1 MRRGGSFGL
10 AGRIG
15 FNWTVSHGDDVII
28 KIWIVFNR
36 IYMIFKNEN
45 FEFLRRYIDKLIV
58 SIVESV
64 F

>member
-1 MRRGGSFGL
+1 M

-28 KIWIVFNR
+28 KIWIVFSR